1 MREPSRGPSRN
12 GARVTSGI
20 LGGAIT
26 GTGGIVTTTG
36 ATAVLATGVLTT
48 AVLATGVLATA
59 VLATGVLATAVLADL
74 ARADT
79 STGGH

>member
-1 MREPSRGPSRN
+1 M
-12 GARVTSGI
+12 TSGI

-36 ATAVLATGVLTT
+36 ATAVLVD
-48 AVLATGVLATA
+48 GVLATA
-59 VLATGVLATAVLADL
+59 VLAIAVLVAGVLATAVLAIAVLADL

-79 STGGH
+79 SAGGH